1 MLSWPARLIDQLL
14 LRLTVRRAELRRRTL
29 WPDADDLRR
38 LRAGEPPDVSL
49 DDPGPPATVRF
60 LDADG
65 DDGGGG
71 GPGGRF
77 EFASSPP
84 YGLPHDSMVHGELFP
99 ASQPSGAAVVLFPGA
114 FTGLNPGLEERFY
127 ARVARAFAGAG
138 ITAALLTPP
147 LHKDRAALRPGG
159 ERELSGHDLLHGDI
173 FTHIRAVAQA
183 ARDVRAT
190 MSWLEAAHGRVG
202 LWGISLGALVHSL
215 VLLHDPRPA
224 FVVLVQPPV
233 GRRGALAS
241 PLLEVWTQQLQDS
254 GVTPQDLEA
263 AFAVMDRGRPPQVP
277 ADRILI
283 QAGRHDLVASA
294 EGIVE
299 IRERWGDPR
308 VSWYE
313 HSHTSIFMA
322 RRQLI
327 EEALLFADET
337 LAGDR
342 LADER
347 PDDWAQTG
355 PKGAAG

>member
-29 WPDADDLRR
+29 WPDAEDLRR

-49 DDPGPPATVRF
+49 EDPGPPATVRF
-60 LDADG
+60 LDEDG
-65 DDGGGG
+65 DDGIRR
-71 GPGGRF
+71 GRF
-77 EFASSPP
+77 EFPSSPP
-84 YGLPHDSMVHGELFP
+84 YGLPHDRMVHGELFP
-99 ASQPSGAAVVLFPGA
+99 AAEPSGAAVVLVPGA

-138 ITAALLTPP
+138 VTAALLTPP

-327 EEALLFADET
+327 AEALLFADET

-355 PKGAAG
+355 PEGAAG

>member
-29 WPDADDLRR
+29 WPDAEDLRR
-38 LRAGEPPDVSL
+38 LRAGEPPDLSL

-60 LDADG
+60 LD
-65 DDGGGG
+65 DDGGDDI
-71 GPGGRF
+71 PGGRF
-77 EFASSPP
+77 EFPSSPP
-84 YGLPHDSMVHGELFP
+84 YGLPHDRMVHGELFP

-127 ARVARAFAGAG
+127 ARVAHDFAQTG
-138 ITAALLTPP
+138 ITAVLLTPP

-159 ERELSGHDLLHGDI
+159 ERERSGHDLLHGDI
-173 FTHIRAVAQA
+173 FTHIRAMAQA

-233 GRRGALAS
+233 GRSGAFAS

-254 GVTPQDLEA
+254 GVTPQDMEA

-294 EGIVE
+294 EGIAE

-327 EEALLFADET
+327 AEALLFADET
-337 LAGDR
+337 LAGDK

-347 PDDWAQTG
+347 PEEPPATG
-355 PKGAAG
+355 PKDAAG